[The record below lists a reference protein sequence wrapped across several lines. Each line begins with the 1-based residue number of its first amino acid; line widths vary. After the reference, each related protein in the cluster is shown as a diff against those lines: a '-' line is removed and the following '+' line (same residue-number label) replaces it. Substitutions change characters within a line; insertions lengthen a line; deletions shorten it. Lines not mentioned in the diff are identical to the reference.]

1 MHELT
6 CSYIAAGTRP
16 DHRPI
21 RSHLSVLLPP
31 LRPPPMLEATA
42 TLESSRAGAMR
53 PRLHL
58 GTWPER
64 SEWCTRPRTA
74 AGASCAPTAGAPPMM
89 SLSPSPVA
97 SPQPPGRRRILLVE
111 ADPAAQEVLREQ
123 LHGMGHPVIV
133 AAGLAEATSLLATL
147 HVDLVLADALLAGVD
162 APLDARWA
170 ALVRLRAL

>member
-1 MHELT
+1 
-6 CSYIAAGTRP
+6 
-16 DHRPI
+16 
-21 RSHLSVLLPP
+21 
-31 LRPPPMLEATA
+31 
-42 TLESSRAGAMR
+42 
-53 PRLHL
+53 
-58 GTWPER
+58 
-64 SEWCTRPRTA
+64 
-74 AGASCAPTAGAPPMM
+74 MM

-162 APLDARWA
+162 APPDARWA
-170 ALVRLRAL
+170 ALARLRALAGGAPVLLAAARPELVADWRERGFAALLRKPYERIALLVTVARYLPPAR